1 MYDSYVSM
9 QQLMLAFASGGL
21 LGDVILHAIPHLM
34 IPHKH
39 SENHD
44 HHEEHDHHD
53 DHEAHSHAITVGC
66 SVLFGFLI
74 FFVSERFLS
83 LHFSGHHNCNHSN
96 SSTTTTITTTLPASS
111 LLNIAADMM
120 HNFTDGLAI
129 GAAYASHSSSLT
141 SIGLATTL
149 SVLFHE
155 VPHEVADFTILVQ
168 GGMR

>member
-1 MYDSYVSM
+1 MYGSYVSM

-34 IPHKH
+34 MPH
-39 SENHD
+39 EHD

-53 DHEAHSHAITVGC
+53 DHDVHHEHNHAITVGC
-66 SVLFGFLI
+66 SILFGFLI

-83 LHFSGHHNCNHSN
+83 VHFSHDHNCNHSN
-96 SSTTTTITTTLPASS
+96 LTATTVTTALPASS

-129 GAAYASHSSSLT
+129 GAAYASSSSTSVT